1 MVISQSANRGN
12 FNVNIIAIITLLNKI
27 NFWRILLMANEIQMF
42 NNEVFGNIRVLEENG
57 NVLFCGMDVAT
68 ALGYSKPRNAISA
81 HCPHALKRGVR
92 VETGKKADGT
102 PAIQYI
108 EMSFIPE
115 PDLYRLTFGSK
126 LPTAEQFTDWVTEE
140 ILPSVRKHGAYM
152 TPETIE
158 KVLTNPDFIIG
169 LATQLK
175 EEQEKRKQLEAQ
187 IEQEKPLVDFA
198 HGIIKSKDNILI
210 RDYAKILCDDGFN
223 VGEKRLYSY
232 LRDNQYLNNK
242 NLPYQKYIDAGY
254 FFVKES
260 TYMIPNNQ
268 ACLSQTTLITPKGQ
282 LWLYKKIKDEPIFS
296 K

>member
-1 MVISQSANRGN
+1 
-12 FNVNIIAIITLLNKI
+12 
-27 NFWRILLMANEIQMF
+27 MANEIQMF

-57 NVLFCGMDVAT
+57 DILFCGKDVCE
-68 ALGYSKPRNAISA
+68 ALGYSNTRDALNK
-81 HCPHALKRGVR
+81 HCKGVVKRDTLTKG
-92 VETGKKADGT
+92 G
-102 PAIQYI
+102 IQSI
-108 EMSFIPE
+108 SFIKE
-115 PDLYRLTFGSK
+115 PDLYRLAFGSK
-126 LPTAEQFTDWVTEE
+126 LPTAEQFTDWVAEE

-152 TPETIE
+152 TPDTIE

-187 IEQEKPLVDFA
+187 IEEEKPLVDFA
-198 HGIIKSKDNILI
+198 QGIIKSKDNILI

-223 VGEKRLYSY
+223 IGEKRLYSY
-232 LRDNQYLNNK
+232 LRDNQYLNDK
-242 NLPYQKYIDAGY
+242 NIPYQKYIDAGY

-268 ACLSQTTLITPKGQ
+268 ACLSKTTLITPKGQ
-282 LWLYKKIKDEPIFS
+282 LWLYKKIKNEPVFS

>member
-1 MVISQSANRGN
+1 
-12 FNVNIIAIITLLNKI
+12 
-27 NFWRILLMANEIQMF
+27 MANEIQMF

-57 NVLFCGMDVAT
+57 NILFCGIDVAT

-81 HCPHALKRGVR
+81 HCPHALKRGVE
-92 VETGKKADGT
+92 VVTGSKADGS
-102 PAIQYI
+102 PAIQKVELY
-108 EMSFIPE
+108 FIPE
-115 PDLYRLTFGSK
+115 SDLYRLTFSSK
-126 LPTAEQFTDWVTEE
+126 LPTAEKFTDWVTEE

-152 TPETIE
+152 TPDTIE

-187 IEQEKPLVDFA
+187 IEEEKPLVDFA
-198 HGIIKSKDNILI
+198 QGIIKSKDNILI

-232 LRDNQYLNNK
+232 LRDNQYLNDK
-242 NLPYQKYIDAGY
+242 NIPYQKYIDAGY

-268 ACLSQTTLITPKGQ
+268 ACLSKTTLITPKGQ
-282 LWLYKKIKDEPIFS
+282 LWLYKKIKNEPVFS

>member
-1 MVISQSANRGN
+1 
-12 FNVNIIAIITLLNKI
+12 
-27 NFWRILLMANEIQMF
+27 MANEIQMF
-42 NNEVFGNIRVLEENG
+42 NNELFGNIRVLEENG
-57 NVLFCGMDVAT
+57 NVLFNGSDVAKI
-68 ALGYSKPRNAISA
+68 LGYSKPQNAVA
-81 HCPHALKRGVR
+81 RHCPHAVKRGIG

-108 EMSFIPE
+108 EMAFIPE
-115 PDLYRLTFGSK
+115 SDLYRLVFGSK

-140 ILPSVRKHGAYM
+140 ILPSIRKHGAYM

-282 LWLYKKIKDEPIFS
+282 LWLYKKIKDEPVFS